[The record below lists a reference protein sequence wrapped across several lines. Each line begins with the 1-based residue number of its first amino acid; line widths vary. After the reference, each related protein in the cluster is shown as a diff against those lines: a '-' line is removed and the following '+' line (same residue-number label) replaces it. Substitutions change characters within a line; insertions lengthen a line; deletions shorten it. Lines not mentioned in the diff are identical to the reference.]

1 MEQHEN
7 EEATRRFGSYLRQVR
22 ENRRLSLDAVEELSA
37 GYAERVTKSHLSR
50 IENGQAVPSFSR
62 LFTLSR
68 IYGVPVASLAERFEI
83 DLRTQHVS
91 ADLVRRS
98 EPDLLEEAAKL
109 RAAGRYVEALALYE
123 SLLDRRGEAPGEEA
137 ARAVLDLRLHR
148 ANCLWHIG
156 CYGLAKD
163 ECEEI
168 LSSPELLPGRRL
180 LVLENF
186 VICCVNLGRFTVAMM
201 ALEQAERDLESPEA
215 PERLGADLSAIRG
228 LVHVVLGE
236 PGRAVEWYRKA
247 IRLYEGIRDPLESCR
262 CAVNLGYAL
271 LQSGDASAA
280 EEILG
285 ASLATASAAGYARL
299 EALAL
304 GTLAVLR
311 FRKGDLAGAEGL
323 ALRSNSIAR
332 PAEHISLVFR
342 NCFYLWRIAQARGDE
357 GGVRANERTLRVYV
371 SRVEDYVPEVQEFR
385 AHLAG
390 AKP

>member
-1 MEQHEN
+1 
-7 EEATRRFGSYLRQVR
+7 
-22 ENRRLSLDAVEELSA
+22 
-37 GYAERVTKSHLSR
+37 
-50 IENGQAVPSFSR
+50 
-62 LFTLSR
+62 
-68 IYGVPVASLAERFEI
+68 
-83 DLRTQHVS
+83 LRTQQIPP
-91 ADLVRRS
+91 DFLRRR
-98 EPDLLEEAAKL
+98 EPDLLEEGAKL
-109 RAAGRYVEALALYE
+109 RAAGRYIEALAIYE
-123 SLLDRRGEAPGEEA
+123 GLLDRRGDAADAEAS
-137 ARAVLDLRLHR
+137 RAVLDLRLHR
-148 ANCLWHIG
+148 ANCLWHVG

-163 ECEEI
+163 ECEEM
-168 LSSPELLPGRRL
+168 LGSPDLAPGRRL

-236 PGRAVEWYRKA
+236 PERAVEWYRKA
-247 IRLYEGIRDPLESCR
+247 IRLYDGIRDPLESCR
-262 CAVNLGYAL
+262 CTVNLGYAL
-271 LQSGDASAA
+271 LQSGDRRSA
-280 EEILG
+280 EEVLG
-285 ASLATASAAGYARL
+285 ASLAAASSAGYGRL

-304 GTLAVLR
+304 GTLALLQ
-311 FRKGDLAGAEGL
+311 FRKGDLAAAEAL